1 MPALAAAPVQT
12 DGDPV
17 ASAEAAHL
25 HHVDDRRPGLQRRAT
40 GKTTRIGKR
49 FVPGFVILDANG
61 RRVQDE
67 PTLARVRALAIPPAW
82 TAVWICPSPHGHLQA
97 TGRDAR
103 GRKQYRYHARWRAHR
118 DDTKY
123 ARMIE
128 FAGLLPPLRRRV
140 AADLA
145 RPGLPQDKVLAT
157 VVKLLETTFIRVGNE
172 EYARSNHSFGLTT
185 LEDRHVDF
193 RRGSA
198 RLHFRGKSGVFH
210 QVEVADPTLAR
221 IVRQCRDLPGQEL
234 FQYRDDDGQPRTI
247 DSADVN
253 GYIQRQMGQGFTA
266 KDFRTWA
273 GTVLAAGALRAVS
286 GETSAHRG
294 ARAERGRAGA
304 PPRASVKAVARAV
317 EQVAARLR
325 NTPSVCRKC
334 YIHPAVIAAYFE
346 GTLVLPVE
354 TSARR
359 TGRRRRSTGG
369 GTALRPEET
378 AVLQLLRR
386 KTEAGARPTALS
398 SALRRSLQVR
408 RVAAIA

>member
-1 MPALAAAPVQT
+1 MAAQAAPGRS
-12 DGDPV
+12 DRDSI
-17 ASAEAAHL
+17 AAAEAARL
-25 HHVDDRRPGLQRRAT
+25 HHVDDRRPGLRRRSA
-40 GKTTRIGKR
+40 GKAVRNGKR
-49 FVPGFVILDANG
+49 FAPSFVILDANG
-61 RRVQDE
+61 RRVRDE

-82 TAVWICPSPHGHLQA
+82 TDVWICPSPNGHLQA

-118 DDTKY
+118 DETKY
-123 ARMIE
+123 ARLIE
-128 FAGLLPPLRRRV
+128 LAGLLPALRRRV

-157 VVKLLETTFIRVGNE
+157 VVRLLETTFIRVGNE

-193 RRGSA
+193 RHGGA
-198 RLHFRGKSGVFH
+198 RFHFRGKSGVFH
-210 QVEVADPTLAR
+210 QVEVSDPALAR

-234 FQYRDDDGQPRTI
+234 FQYRDDDGHPRTI

-273 GTVLAAGALRAVS
+273 GTVLAAGALRA
-286 GETSAHRG
+286 ETAQTIAPRGHR
-294 ARAERGRAGA
+294 ARPGGRSA
-304 PPRASVKAVARAV
+304 PPRASAKAVARAV

-334 YIHPAVIAAYFE
+334 YIHPAVIAAYFDGSLGPRLRSRAE
-346 GTLVLPVE
+346 PRATGLGADEASVL
-354 TSARR
+354 A
-359 TGRRRRSTGG
+359 
-369 GTALRPEET
+369 
-378 AVLQLLRR
+378 LLRR
-386 KTEAGARPTALS
+386 
-398 SALRRSLQVR
+398 Q
-408 RVAAIA
+408 AA